1 MPFKVT
7 VIKRAAFN
15 DLIQEYVPEGRKET
29 YGTCGRFT
37 DGQVFEVRGGVP
49 PAGFCARAWA
59 SIFGD
64 LAVVELGG
72 DASWINRPNTMITCC
87 NDGLT
92 PVVFRIERLI
102 EDETSQ
108 TREDA

>member
-1 MPFKVT
+1 MPFRIT
-7 VIKRAAFN
+7 VVKRAAFN
-15 DLIQEYVPEGRKET
+15 DLIEEYVADGRKPT
-29 YGTCGRFT
+29 YGPCKKFE

-49 PAGFCARAWA
+49 PTGFCARAWA

-72 DASWINRPNTMITCC
+72 DAPWINRTNTMITCC

-92 PVVFRIERLI
+92 PVLFRIEKLV
-102 EDETSQ
+102 E
-108 TREDA
+108 

>member
-1 MPFKVT
+1 MPFRVT
-7 VIKRAAFN
+7 VLKRAVFRN
-15 DLIQEYVPEGRKET
+15 LIDEYVPEERKAT
-29 YGTCGRFT
+29 YGPCPRFE

-64 LAVVELGG
+64 LAVAELGG
-72 DASWINRPNTMITCC
+72 DAPWINRKNTMITCC

-92 PVVFRIERLI
+92 PVVFRIDRL
-102 EDETSQ
+102 ES
-108 TREDA
+108 

>member
-1 MPFKVT
+1 MPFRIT
-7 VIKRAAFN
+7 VLKRAAFD
-15 DLIQEYVPEGRKET
+15 DLIRAYVSEDRRET
-29 YGTCGRFT
+29 YGPCGRFR

-59 SIFGD
+59 SLFGD

-72 DASWINRPNTMITCC
+72 DAPWLDRRNTMITCC

-92 PVVFRIERLI
+92 PVVFHIERIL
-102 EDETSQ
+102 
-108 TREDA
+108 AA

>member
-1 MPFKVT
+1 MPCRVT
-7 VIKRAAFN
+7 VIKRAAFS
-15 DLIQEYVPEGRKET
+15 DLIEEYVAEGRKAT
-29 YGTCGRFT
+29 YGPCKKFE

-72 DASWINRPNTMITCC
+72 DAPWINRTNTMITCC

-92 PVVFRIERLI
+92 PVVFRIERL
-102 EDETSQ
+102 EE
-108 TREDA
+108 

>member
-1 MPFKVT
+1 MPFRIT
-7 VIKRAAFN
+7 VLKRAAFE
-15 DLIQEYVPEGRKET
+15 DLITEYVPDERKTT
-29 YGTCGRFT
+29 YGPCKRFT

-72 DASWINRPNTMITCC
+72 DAPWINRPSTMITCC

-92 PVVFRIERLI
+92 PVVFRIEQL
-102 EDETSQ
+102 ES
-108 TREDA
+108 A

>member
-1 MPFKVT
+1 MPFQVT
-7 VIKRAAFN
+7 VVKRAAFN
-15 DLIQEYVPEGRKET
+15 DLIAQYVPDTRKEG
-29 YGTCGRFT
+29 YGPCKRFE
-37 DGQVFEVRGGVP
+37 DGQTFQVRGGEP

-72 DASWINRPNTMITCC
+72 DAPWINRKNTMITCC

-92 PVVFRIERLI
+92 PVVFRIEQLQ
-102 EDETSQ
+102 S
-108 TREDA
+108 

>member
-7 VIKRAAFN
+7 VIKRTAFS

-29 YGTCGRFT
+29 YGACGRFT

>member
-1 MPFKVT
+1 MPFQIT
-7 VIKRAAFN
+7 VLKRAVFR
-15 DLIQEYVPEGRKET
+15 DLIDEYVPAERSAS
-29 YGTCGRFT
+29 YGACERFE
-37 DGQVFEVRGGVP
+37 DGQVFEVRGGTP

-72 DASWINRPNTMITCC
+72 DASWINHPNTMITCC

-92 PVVFRIERLI
+92 PVVFRIEKLRGNHS
-102 EDETSQ
+102 EE
-108 TREDA
+108 A

>member
-1 MPFKVT
+1 MPFRIT
-7 VIKRAAFN
+7 VLKRAAFD
-15 DLIQEYVPEGRKET
+15 DLIQEYASEDRREG
-29 YGTCGRFT
+29 YGPCERFE

-59 SIFGD
+59 SLFGD

-72 DASWINRPNTMITCC
+72 DAPWLHHRHTMITCC

-92 PVVFRIERLI
+92 PVVFRIERLPG
-102 EDETSQ
+102 D
-108 TREDA
+108 

>member
-7 VIKRAAFN
+7 VLKRAAFA
-15 DLIQEYVPEGRKET
+15 DLISEYVPESRRSS
-29 YGTCGRFT
+29 YGPCARFK

-72 DASWINRPNTMITCC
+72 DAPWINRHNTMITCC

-92 PVVFRIERLI
+92 PVVFRIERLC
-102 EDETSQ
+102 EE
-108 TREDA
+108 EAP